1 MAPVSDRL
9 VTVFGGSGFVG
20 RNLVRALAKR
30 GFRVRVAVRRPDLA
44 QYLMTAGAVGQIHGV
59 QANLRYPESIA
70 AAVEGAEAVVNLVGV
85 MHDSGRNTFD
95 AVQAFGPGAIARAA
109 KAAGVARVVH
119 VSALGLHRDSV
130 SRYAQSKIKGEE
142 AAREAFADTIIVRPS
157 VIFGPDDDFFN
168 KFAALARLSPVLP
181 LIGGGGTKFQ
191 PVFVGDVAEVLARG
205 VEGALKPGATYE
217 LGGQEVMSLRQIFEF
232 VLKTTNRNRLLVPV
246 PFAVANIQA
255 VFTGLLPKPP
265 LTRDQVSLLRHDN
278 IISPEAEAEGR
289 TLEGLG
295 IQPATVEAVV
305 PGYLW
310 RFRKSGQFENMVA

>member
-20 RNLVRALAKR
+20 RNLVRSLAKR

-59 QANLRYPESIA
+59 QANLRYPASIA

-85 MHDSGRNTFD
+85 MHDRGRNGFD
-95 AVQAFGPGAIARAA
+95 AVQAFGPGAIARAV
-109 KAAGVARVVH
+109 KAAGVQRFIH
-119 VSALGLHRDSV
+119 VSSLSCDAGAEA
-130 SRYAQSKIKGEE
+130 RYAQSKAKGE
-142 AAREAFADTIIVRPS
+142 AAAMAGFEETVIVRPS
-157 VIFGPDDDFFN
+157 VIFGTDDDFFN
-168 KFAALARLSPVLP
+168 RFGALARMSPALP

-205 VEGALKPGATYE
+205 VEGRLAPGTVYE
-217 LGGQEVMSLRQIFEF
+217 LGGQETMTLRDIFKF
-232 VLKTTNRNRLLVPV
+232 VLRVTNRRRLLVPV
-246 PFAVANIQA
+246 PFAVANVQA
-255 VFTGLLPKPP
+255 TFLGLLPNAP
-265 LTRDQVSLLRHDN
+265 LTRDQVALLRRDN
-278 IISPEAEAEGR
+278 VVSEVAKAEGR

-295 IQPATVEAVV
+295 IQAATVEAVV

-310 RFRKSGQFENMVA
+310 RFRKSGQFENMPA

>member
-59 QANLRYPESIA
+59 QANLRYPDSIA
-70 AAVEGAEAVVNLVGV
+70 AAVEGAEAVVNLVGI
-85 MHDSGRNTFD
+85 MNSGGLNTFD
-95 AVQAFGPGAIARAA
+95 AVQAFGPGAIGRAA
-109 KAAGVARVVH
+109 KAAGVQRFVH
-119 VSALGLHRDSV
+119 VSALGLHQSSA

-142 AAREAFADTIIVRPS
+142 AARTAFEDTIIVRPS
-157 VIFGPDDDFFN
+157 VMFGPDDDFFN
-168 KFAALARLSPVLP
+168 KFASLARISPVLP
-181 LIGGGGTKFQ
+181 LIGGGGTRFQ

-205 VEGALKPGATYE
+205 AEGALKPAAIYE
-217 LGGQEVMSLRQIFEF
+217 LGGQEVMSLRDIFQF
-232 VLKTTNRNRLLVPV
+232 VVRTTNRKRLMVPV
-246 PFAVANIQA
+246 PFAIANLQA
-255 VFTGLLPKPP
+255 AFTGLLPNPP

-278 IISPEAEAEGR
+278 LVSAEAKAEGR

-305 PGYLW
+305 PSYLW